1 MNWALA
7 MAAAGSVSLVVAWV
21 ASRFAT
27 RLRFVD
33 LPDEE
38 LKTHT
43 APIPPVGGIGVFVG
57 LHVGLLVVDRFDAGL
72 FAATTL
78 LLVAGL
84 IDDRVGLPPVSRLLL
99 EVGAGAVL
107 GAFSDVPGPLWVRVI
122 LAAGLVTVAANAVNL
137 IDGID
142 GLSGSTAGVAAIGLA
157 LLSHYR
163 DSPGT
168 AAAAMLA
175 GALVGFLVLNW
186 RPARIFLGDG
196 GAYVVGA
203 TLAFAMLA
211 SVPDGVA
218 YTPAEGLPMLLLAI
232 AMLGVIGMDLAVTL
246 TRRRMAGRPLFEG
259 DRSHVYDQLRDR
271 GWSVPKVVLA
281 ATLLQVVLVSGVLLL
296 DRTLDPWPA
305 VVVTAAAAAT
315 LMAIAAATGFIRV
328 DD

>member
-7 MAAAGSVSLVVAWV
+7 VGAAGSVALVVSWV

-33 LPDEE
+33 LPDED

-43 APIPPVGGIGVFVG
+43 APIPPVGGIGVFAG
-57 LHVGLLVVDRFDAGL
+57 LHVGLIVIGEFDAGL

-84 IDDRVGLPPVSRLLL
+84 IDDRVGLPAVSRLLV

-107 GAFSDVPGPLWVRVI
+107 GAFSNVPGPLWVRVV
-122 LAAGLVTVAANAVNL
+122 LAAVLVAIAANAVNL
-137 IDGID
+137 IDGLD

-157 LLSHYR
+157 LLSHVR
-163 DSPGT
+163 GSLGV
-168 AAAAMLA
+168 AAGATLA
-175 GALVGFLVLNW
+175 GALIGFLILNW

-203 TLAFAMLA
+203 TLAYAMLA
-211 SVPDGVA
+211 SVPPDVA
-218 YTPAEGLPMLLLAI
+218 YTVTDGLPLLLLAI

-246 TRRRMAGRPLFEG
+246 TRRRVAGRPLFEG